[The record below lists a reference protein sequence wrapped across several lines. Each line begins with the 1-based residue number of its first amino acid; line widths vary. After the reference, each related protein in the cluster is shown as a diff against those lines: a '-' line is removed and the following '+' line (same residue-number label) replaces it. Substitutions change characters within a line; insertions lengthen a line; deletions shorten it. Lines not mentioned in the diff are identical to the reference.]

1 MGFLHEIYRISLAW
15 HIFSNSRIGYGQSVD
30 REYFLPAATVGSCFL
45 PSKKFFEPKWDLRA
59 GDQAP
64 PSLGS
69 WGGGTRVEVGSGL
82 GMFIMDM
89 NKFISI

>member
-1 MGFLHEIYRISLAW
+1 MHEIYRISLIW
-15 HIFSNSRIGYGQSVD
+15 IIFSNSRIGYGQSVD
-30 REYFLPAATVGSCFL
+30 IKYFLPAVTVGSCVL

-69 WGGGTRVEVGSGL
+69 WGGLTWLEVESGL

>member
-1 MGFLHEIYRISLAW
+1 MHEIYRISLIW
-15 HIFSNSRIGYGQSVD
+15 IIFANSRIGYGQSVD
-30 REYFLPAATVGSCFL
+30 FKYFLLAVTMGSCVL
-45 PSKKFFEPKWDLRA
+45 SSNKSIELKWDLWA

-64 PSLGS
+64 PSLRS
-69 WGGGTRVEVGSGL
+69 WGGLTRLEVESGL